1 MSNSML
7 QQTKNAAIAL
17 QETQLQLGKQ
27 LQAEGLQIIKSL
39 QNSEASEKAEML
51 KAATATIEKG
61 CNIVTKAMD
70 KIIQLKQ

>member
-1 MSNSML
+1 MSESIL

-27 LQAEGLQIIKSL
+27 LQAEGLQIIKNL
-39 QNSEASEKAEML
+39 QNSEGSEKAEML

-70 KIIQLKQ
+70 KIIQLRK